1 MAKSQASRGTL
12 GPGREQTG
20 RPATGSS
27 AAALRVGRATTQLA
41 GLCCLPAMSEF
52 PWETPRGSSALQV
65 NGSSQGCLEEVPAAT
80 PGSRHSLGV
89 FHVSYSVSNHVGPWW
104 DITSRQQRWNRQILK
119 DVSLYVESGQIL
131 CILGSSGS
139 GKTTLLDAMAG
150 RLWRKGTFLGEVCV
164 NGRALRRNQFQD
176 CFSYVQQSDT
186 LLSSLTVRE
195 TLHYTALLAVSRG
208 SRDAVHKK
216 VEAVMAELSL
226 SHVADTLIGS
236 YSFGGISSGER
247 RRVSIAAQLIQD
259 PKVMLFDEPTTGL
272 DCMTANQIVV
282 LLAELARR
290 DRIVILT
297 IHQPRSELFQLFDK
311 IAILTY
317 GELVFCG
324 TPTEMLDFF
333 DSCGYPCPEHSNP
346 FDFYMDLTSVDT
358 QSKEREIETYRR
370 VQQIEC
376 AYKESAIHH
385 RTLENI
391 KQTKHLKTLPMIPF
405 KTKDRLGALSKLGV
419 LLRRVTRNL
428 LRNKQAVTMRLVQN
442 LIMGLFVIFYL
453 LRVQNEVLKGAIQDR
468 VGLLYQF
475 VGATPY
481 TGMLNALNLF
491 PVLRAV
497 SDQES
502 QDGLYQK
509 WQMLLAY
516 VLHALPF
523 SIVATLVF
531 SSVSYWT
538 LGLYP
543 GVARFGYF
551 SAALLA
557 PHLIGEFLT
566 LVLLG
571 FIQNPNIVNSVVALL
586 CIAGVLVGSGFLRN
600 IEEMPIPFKIF
611 SYFTFQ
617 KYCCEI
623 LVVNEFYGLNFT
635 CGGPNGSMMA
645 HPMCTFTQGIQF
657 IEKTCPGATTRFTK
671 NFLVLYAFIPVL
683 VILGI
688 VVFKIRDYIISR

>member
-1 MAKSQASRGTL
+1 
-12 GPGREQTG
+12 
-20 RPATGSS
+20 
-27 AAALRVGRATTQLA
+27 
-41 GLCCLPAMSEF
+41 MSELSA
-52 PWETPRGSSALQV
+52 WTPGESSGLQINRGSQCSP
-65 NGSSQGCLEEVPAAT
+65 EEVPTAPSK
-80 PGSRHSLGV
+80 PGHSLGV
-89 FHVSYSVSNHVGPWW
+89 LHASYSVSHRAGSWW
-104 DITSRQQRWNRQILK
+104 NIASRWHQWNRQILK
-119 DVSLYVESGQIL
+119 DVSLYVESGQIM

-139 GKTTLLDAMAG
+139 GKTTLLDAMSG
-150 RLWRKGTFLGEVCV
+150 RLWRMGTLLGDVRV
-164 NGRALRRNQFQD
+164 NGQALRRDQFQD
-176 CFSYVQQSDT
+176 CFSYVLQSDT

-195 TLHYTALLAVSRG
+195 TLRYTALLAIRG
-208 SRDAVHKK
+208 GSPSYIQKK

-226 SHVADTLIGS
+226 SHVADRLIGN
-236 YSFGGISSGER
+236 YHFGGLSNGER
-247 RRVSIAAQLIQD
+247 RRVSIAAQLLRD
-259 PKVMLFDEPTTGL
+259 PTIMLFDEPTTGL
-272 DCMTANQIVV
+272 DCMTANQIIV

-311 IAILTY
+311 IAILSY

-324 TPTEMLDFF
+324 TPVEMLDFF
-333 DSCGYPCPEHSNP
+333 NGCGYPCPEHSNP

-370 VQQIEC
+370 VQMIES
-376 AYKESAIHH
+376 AYKKSAIYQKI
-385 RTLENI
+385 LENI
-391 KQTKHLKTLPMIPF
+391 ERTKHLKTLPMVPF
-405 KTKDRLGALSKLGV
+405 KTKDSPGALSKLCV

-428 LRNKQAVTMRLVQN
+428 MRNKLAVIMRLVQN
-442 LIMGLFVIFYL
+442 LIMGLFVIFFL
-453 LRVQNEVLKGAIQDR
+453 LRVQNDVLKGAYQDR

-475 VGATPY
+475 VGAVPY
-481 TGMLNALNLF
+481 TGMLNAVNLF

-516 VLHALPF
+516 VLHVLPF
-523 SIVATLVF
+523 SIIATMIF
-531 SSVSYWT
+531 SSLCYWT
-538 LGLYP
+538 LGLNP
-543 GVARFGYF
+543 EVARFGYF

-571 FIQNPNIVNSVVALL
+571 MVQNPNVVNSIVALL

-611 SYFTFQ
+611 TYFTFQ

-623 LVVNEFYGLNFT
+623 LVVNEFYGQNFT
-635 CGGPNGSMMA
+635 CGSSNGSVSTN
-645 HPMCTFTQGIQF
+645 PMCAFNQGIQL
-657 IEKTCPGATTRFTK
+657 IERICPGATSRFTTD
-671 NFLVLYAFIPVL
+671 FLILYAFIPIL

-688 VVFKIRDYIISR
+688 AVFKVRDHLISR

>member
-1 MAKSQASRGTL
+1 
-12 GPGREQTG
+12 
-20 RPATGSS
+20 
-27 AAALRVGRATTQLA
+27 
-41 GLCCLPAMSEF
+41 MSEF
-52 PWETPRGSSALQV
+52 PRETPRGSSALQV

-131 CILGSSGS
+131 CILGSSGKRGGGVLGFMS
-139 GKTTLLDAMAG
+139 LIIPSCLFQMCAFFIKASSVLLTLLP
-150 RLWRKGTFLGEVCV
+150 VCSEFHST
-164 NGRALRRNQFQD
+164 NH
-176 CFSYVQQSDT
+176 
-186 LLSSLTVRE
+186 SLF
-195 TLHYTALLAVSRG
+195 YSNLACPCL
-208 SRDAVHKK
+208 